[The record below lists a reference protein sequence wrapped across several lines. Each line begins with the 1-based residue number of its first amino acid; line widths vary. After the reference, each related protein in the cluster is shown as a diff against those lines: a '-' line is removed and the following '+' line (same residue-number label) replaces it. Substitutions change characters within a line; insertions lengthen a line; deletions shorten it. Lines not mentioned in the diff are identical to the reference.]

1 MKISDFNI
9 LILVF
14 LISGVMFL
22 FFNSEIH
29 AQNNARR
36 EFKFHQENIRS
47 KKRNNDLQK
56 IRRTKKRSGKSEK
69 NKLRFRFFSSYH
81 KPAED
86 GERDGYSFKEF
97 KDVKYSSLG
106 IIYNK
111 LGFSRSH
118 YKKHFENIYP
128 EVKSY
133 SWGERYRLD
142 SINVSYLFGDEFS
155 FVIGTSVYLF
165 KGYAEKWNW
174 NDDGSKFVHSSENIS
189 GNISFI
195 ALGLQMEFLEFVLD
209 LRNVGDVKFEDFKC
223 SQGNCGNE
231 TKFKEE
237 PITLSTTINFGLGF
251 VF

>member
-1 MKISDFNI
+1 M
-9 LILVF
+9 LVF
-14 LISGVMFL
+14 LMSGVMYL
-22 FFNSEIH
+22 FSSSQVH

-47 KKRNNDLQK
+47 KKRNNELQK
-56 IRRTKKRSGKSEK
+56 ARSTKRRSGKSDK

-81 KPAED
+81 KPAEND
-86 GERDGYSFKEF
+86 ERDGYSYQEF

-106 IIYNK
+106 IIYK
-111 LGFSRSH
+111 KIGFSRSH
-118 YKKHFENIYP
+118 YGKYFEQVYTEIEN
-128 EVKSY
+128 Y

-142 SINVSYLFGDEFS
+142 SINISYLFGDEFT

-174 NDDGSKFVHSSENIS
+174 NEDGSKFTHSSENVS

-195 ALGLQMEFLEFVLD
+195 ALGLQIGFLEFVLD
-209 LRNVGDVKFEDFKC
+209 LRNVGDVKFKNFKC
-223 SQGNCGNE
+223 SQGNCKNG
-231 TKFKEE
+231 TKYKEE
-237 PITLSTTINFGLGF
+237 HITLSTTINFGLGF